1 MTSMRPSPLSWIRYD
16 LGVRGALLPEWRT
29 LVSPEHLREDVL
41 AGVTVACVAVPLSL
55 AIALASGVA
64 PGVGLVTAIIAGI
77 VCAFFGGTRLSVSG
91 PAAAMAV
98 LIAEVVGEH
107 GVGGL
112 LVVGVAC
119 GILQL
124 ATGIFGLGRLIR
136 FVPVPVIEGF
146 TAGIGAIIL
155 MGQLPRA
162 FGLPPPSHASPVEV
176 LKHLGDTLHMAH
188 WGAFGLTMLS
198 LVICMGLPKLFPKI
212 PAPLVAVILPSIFV
226 ATLGLHVPALGEIP
240 RSLPVP
246 RLPALPTHGLD
257 ELLTQAVVVYALAS
271 LETLLSSTA
280 VDKLASG
287 PRHDPDQELIGQGL
301 GNIAVALFGGIPVT
315 GVIARSSLNVL
326 SGAKTRRSSIVH
338 SLVLVAAVYVLAPV
352 IARIPLAALA
362 GVLLAVAL
370 RMLDPTH
377 LKHLWKVS
385 RSEAS
390 IYMVTFGVIVV
401 GDLIVGVQAGLVM
414 ALFVA
419 AVRMGQ
425 VDASVDLGTDH
436 VARVTLAGPLTF
448 LSQTGVESLR
458 KKLAEVDPLRGL
470 MIDFAGVSRM
480 DVTGAE
486 LVTQLVQQVESRG
499 VKVAIL
505 RASYEHQTVL
515 VAVDQSG
522 RMDQR
527 LAATE
532 MDARTLLDPEDST
545 RPVERLVSGIKRFQ
559 RAFADQHARTFARI
573 ADQQRPH
580 TLFVACSDSAMALR
594 LFTSSNPGELFVIR
608 NLGNVMPP
616 CEGDAT
622 PAEGAALEYAVG
634 VLGVRE
640 VVVCGHAGC
649 SATHPDTL
657 AHLDHLHELDR
668 WLRWIDREAAKGTP
682 LDGDPG
688 EITRASDEVARRNVV
703 RQLEHLRTYPVVASR
718 VADGSLNLHGWF
730 FDPRTGT
737 VRTWNSANGRWERL
751 IDAPE
756 AVSEAPPAAPPLTA
770 PEAPTAN

>member
-1 MTSMRPSPLSWIRYD
+1 MSSMRSSPLSWIRYD
-16 LGVRGALLPEWRT
+16 LGVRGVLLPEWRA
-29 LVSPEHLREDVL
+29 LLSSEHLREDVL

-64 PGVGLVTAIIAGI
+64 PGVGLVTAIIAGV
-77 VCAFFGGTRLSVSG
+77 VCALFGGTRLSVSG

-98 LIAEVVGEH
+98 LIASVVGEH

-124 ATGIFGLGRLIR
+124 ATGVFGLGRLIR

-162 FGLPPPSHASPVEV
+162 FGLPPPAHASPIEV
-176 LKHLGDTLHMAH
+176 LRHLGDTLHMAH

-198 LVICMGLPKLFPKI
+198 VVICVGLPKLFPKI

-226 ATLGLHVPALGEIP
+226 AVLGLNVPALGEIP
-240 RSLPVP
+240 RSLPAP
-246 RLPALPTHGLD
+246 RLPALPTHGLGD
-257 ELLTQAVVVYALAS
+257 LLAEAVVVYALAS

-326 SGAKTRRSSIVH
+326 AGAKTRRSSIIH
-338 SLVLVAAVYVLAPV
+338 SLVLVAAVYALAPV

-370 RMLDPTH
+370 RMLNPAH

-425 VDASVDLGTDH
+425 IDAGLDVGPDQ
-436 VARVTLAGPLTF
+436 VARVTLTGPLTF
-448 LSQTGVESLR
+448 LSQTGVETLR
-458 KKLAEVDPLRGL
+458 KKLSEVEPLRGV

-486 LVTQLVQQVESRG
+486 LMTQLVQQVESRD

-505 RASYEHQTVL
+505 RASHEHQTVL
-515 VAVDQSG
+515 MAVDQSG
-522 RMDQR
+522 RMGQR
-527 LAATE
+527 LVATE
-532 MDARTLLDPEDST
+532 MDARATLDPDDRT
-545 RPVERLVSGIKRFQ
+545 RPVERLVSDIKRFQ
-559 RAFADQHARTFARI
+559 RAFADPHARTFARI
-573 ADQQRPH
+573 ADRQRPH
-580 TLFVACSDSAMALR
+580 TLFITCSDSAMALR
-594 LFTSSNPGELFVIR
+594 LFTSTNPGELFVIR
-608 NLGNVMPP
+608 NLGNVITP

-640 VVVCGHAGC
+640 VIVCGHAGC

-657 AHLDHLHELDR
+657 AHLDDLHGLGR
-668 WLRWIDREAAKGTP
+668 WLRWIDREAARGTA

-688 EITRASDEVARRNVV
+688 EVTRASDEIARRNVV
-703 RQLEHLRTYPVVASR
+703 RQLEHLRSYPVVAAR
-718 VADGSLNLHGWF
+718 VADGSLDLHGWF
-730 FDPRTGT
+730 FDPRSGT
-737 VRTWNSANGRWERL
+737 VRAWSPAAGRWEHL
-751 IDAPE
+751 ID
-756 AVSEAPPAAPPLTA
+756 VTDTVREAPPAAPVA
-770 PEAPTAN
+770 EIEPTSQN